1 MRAVS
6 GSTAGPSAW
15 IRFTERLRLEPI
27 GPEHAGDLWRLHQ
40 DEAVAAWYWGRWT
53 VQMTQ
58 ERAAQYGRAWEADGV
73 SKWLAYD
80 RGTGEMVGRGGLAR
94 VNLAGQDR
102 LEVGWIVRGDLW
114 GRGYATEIG
123 RAGLEFAWD
132 DCAAAEVVAFTEPHN
147 QRSRAV
153 MERLGM
159 RYAGPVGHRGEQ
171 FVLYTISRAAA
182 SGSGQRT

>member
-1 MRAVS
+1 LQAVS

-80 RGTGEMVGRGGLAR
+80 RDTGEMVGRGGLSR
-94 VNLAGQDR
+94 VNLGGRDR

-132 DCAAAEVVAFTEPHN
+132 LRLWKMKISELFRPG
-147 QRSRAV
+147 RGSRAV

-159 RYAGPVGHRGEQ
+159 SYAGPFDHHGEP
-171 FVLYTISRAAA
+171 FVLYTITRAAA
-182 SGSGQRT
+182 PGSGQRT

>member
-1 MRAVS
+1 MKISELFLPPWGRKK
-6 GSTAGPSAW
+6 
-15 IRFTERLRLEPI
+15 FTDSEM
-27 GPEHAGDLWRLHQ
+27 
-40 DEAVAAWYWGRWT
+40 YWGRWT

-80 RGTGEMVGRGGLAR
+80 RDTDEMVGRGGSAQ

-123 RAGLEFAWD
+123 RAAWSS
-132 DCAAAEVVAFTEPHN
+132 P
-147 QRSRAV
+147 
-153 MERLGM
+153 G
-159 RYAGPVGHRGEQ
+159 
-171 FVLYTISRAAA
+171 
-182 SGSGQRT
+182 

>member
-1 MRAVS
+1 MS

-40 DEAVAAWYWGRWT
+40 DEAVAAWHAGRWT
-53 VQMTQ
+53 ARMAE
-58 ERAAQYGRAWEADGV
+58 ERAAAYRAAWQADGV

-80 RGTGEMVGRGGLAR
+80 RGTGGMVGRGGLSR
-94 VNLAGQDR
+94 VNLGGRDR
-102 LEVGWIVRGDLW
+102 LEVGWTVRADLW
-114 GRGYATEIG
+114 GNGYATEIG

-132 DCAAAEVVAFTEPHN
+132 DCGGAEVVAFTEVHN
-147 QRSRAV
+147 RRSRAV

-159 RYAGPVGHRGEQ
+159 SYAGPFDHHGEP
-171 FVLYTISRAAA
+171 FVLYTITRAAA
-182 SGSGQRT
+182 PGSGQRT